1 MAITLEQLR
10 AALDTNSI
18 TSILEQ
24 TENVSIDVN
33 NYYEGI
39 ASLKLSYSKFMSSG
53 DKTYRISFEIPK
65 SEGIYFYAASN
76 SSPKGSLHIYI
87 DGEMVYDFSEI
98 QPWTEI
104 HYQAPNTSHII
115 IFEYAISGVKFNI
128 DDWYNIDCFSA
139 FSQNASNMGF
149 SFYAFG
155 GIDGES
161 ECVICNGTGNI
172 LCVDCDGTGKD
183 TCYKCK
189 GETIISCTNCGG
201 DGIALV
207 SCTNCGGDGSITET
221 CSTCG
226 GDGKISASCSSC
238 GGSGTITASCSSCGG
253 SGAVECSSCGGTG
266 SVGGVDCRSCAGN
279 GYVNCSTCGGDGK
292 VTKSCSTCGG
302 DGVVTTS
309 CSRCGGDGKIIRIC
323 STCGGDG
330 KVSSTCSVCRGTG
343 KVTCPICNGTG
354 ISDCQICSGDGL
366 ATCKNCS
373 GNGIAPHHFAF
384 YSIPVTMESYEYFT
398 SGDSFAI
405 KFTLKELL

>member
-104 HYQAPNTSHII
+104 HYQASNTSHII
-115 IFEYAISGVKFNI
+115 IFEYAISGIKFNV

-139 FSQNASNMGF
+139 FSQDVSNIGV

-161 ECVICNGTGNI
+161 ECIICNGTGNVF
-172 LCVDCDGTGKD
+172 CVDCDGTGKD

-189 GETIISCTNCGG
+189 GTTIISCIN
-201 DGIALV
+201 
-207 SCTNCGGDGSITET
+207 
-221 CSTCG
+221 
-226 GDGKISASCSSC
+226 
-238 GGSGTITASCSSCGG
+238 
-253 SGAVECSSCGGTG
+253 
-266 SVGGVDCRSCAGN
+266 
-279 GYVNCSTCGGDGK
+279 CGGDGK
-292 VTKSCSTCGG
+292 VLVPCTNCDGTGSIYVSCSECDGTGKVSISCSSCDGSGKVPCSTCGGSGIIRNPDGTFYTCSGCGGTGYNQCSTCGG
-302 DGVVTTS
+302 DGVVIKS
-309 CSRCGGDGKIIRIC
+309 CTHCGGDGEVKLKC
-323 STCGGDG
+323 PTCDGSGD
-330 KVSSTCSVCRGTG
+330 VSDTCSICHGTG
-343 KVTCPICNGTG
+343 KVICPACNGTG
-354 ISDCQICSGDGL
+354 ISDCQICGGDGL
-366 ATCKNCS
+366 ATCKNCD
-373 GNGIAPHHFAF
+373 GKGIASHHFAF
-384 YSIPVTMESYEYFT
+384 YNIPVTMESYEYFT